1 MKFFSKCLGINRTFS
16 LICCMFWIFS
26 PAEGKTI
33 SEVMGSRVILHCRNK
48 SINKLIQLTWKMN
61 DVTLFSFTPLKPLHV
76 SPEALSL
83 NIRMS
88 ESESQL
94 HTLIIERAQK
104 SHTGNYT
111 CETNTAAGPE
121 EQTWE
126 LIITENVDVKKWKKL
141 VIAVAVPCVCC
152 LILIIA
158 LAILLRACKR
168 RTETDIHSPTA
179 EMQEQTEDI
188 YENCL
193 EAANRERRRYNQPY
207 PYKARTHN
215 MK

>member
-1 MKFFSKCLGINRTFS
+1 MVITGLWWKFS
-16 LICCMFWIFS
+16 LS
-26 PAEGKTI
+26 SENLLTEGKTI

-126 LIITENVDVKKWKKL
+126 LIITGALPSPKIIRWDETG
-141 VIAVAVPCVCC
+141 VIPVGTTKE
-152 LILIIA
+152 
-158 LAILLRACKR
+158 RGCKR
-168 RTETDIHSPTA
+168 EQSECMNCALFIIHRVNTGETEWKSYTVLTP
-179 EMQEQTEDI
+179 
-188 YENCL
+188 
-193 EAANRERRRYNQPY
+193 
-207 PYKARTHN
+207 
-215 MK
+215 